1 MINPID
7 EVYQKF
13 PIIRI
18 TKEPL
23 VSSDFIGD
31 KHSCIIDERWL
42 DVVNKKLIKCVL
54 WYDNELGYSSNI
66 IRQLKYV
73 HSINY

>member
-1 MINPID
+1 MKILK
-7 EVYQKF
+7 YAKF

-23 VSSDFIGD
+23 VSSDFMGINIP
-31 KHSCIIDERWL
+31 IIDEKWL

-66 IRQLKYV
+66 IRQIKYV
-73 HSINY
+73 HSIN